1 MMDILDKIFKAATL
15 NMFKNTK
22 GHQLRR
28 SKRKSMVIMSQQI
41 QTINEKLEVIFKKKK
56 SKRDL
61 NGMEIVKMKSIIKK
75 LKFYYKAHQKI

>member
-1 MMDILDKIFKAATL
+1 
-15 NMFKNTK
+15 
-22 GHQLRR
+22 
-28 SKRKSMVIMSQQI
+28 MVIMSQQI

-75 LKFYYKAHQKI
+75 LKFYYKAHQKIWSGKISNLKIPQWRLYSNFMRKKNK